1 MHEKLQAIKDA
12 WDKETGRD
20 TETANSLAREFVS
33 ENPERFTEISE
44 MPLEG
49 DKGLVHA
56 LEVFREAG
64 FEEKEWEIQAW
75 LFAEVPPQNI
85 GGNLGAVPVLM
96 QNGQGE

>member
-12 WDKETGRD
+12 WNKEIGEGRD
-20 TETANSLAREFVS
+20 VETANQLSREFIA
-33 ENPERFTEISE
+33 ENPERFVDIST

-49 DKGLVHA
+49 EKGIVHA

-75 LFAEVPPQNI
+75 LFGEVPPQNI
-85 GGNLGAVPVLM
+85 GGNLGQQVKE
-96 QNGQGE
+96 GF